1 MEVLRK
7 MHALLTPGERRDSAK
22 LLVLMVVGMVVDTLG
37 ISLVIP
43 GIALLIGADLAKE
56 HPQLLPLLQAL
67 GNPTRTELIVGGL
80 VVLVVAYLLRTAF
93 LAFLAWRQSGFAY
106 GVQAQLSQRLL
117 TNYLGQPYTFH
128 LQRNSAQLIRNATR
142 EVEFFTLYCLINA
155 LLIGT
160 DGLVIFGIAA
170 LLLVI
175 EPIGAIAAA
184 VVMVLAAWLFSLA
197 TRKRLARWG
206 LGRQHH
212 EGVRLQRLQ
221 EALGGAKDVML
232 LGREEEFLK
241 RYAIHNSASAELAQR
256 QATVA
261 QLPRL
266 WIELL
271 AVLALAILILTM
283 LAQGRELTTLVPTL
297 GLFAVAGFRLMP
309 SVNRVLTA
317 VQGFRYG
324 RPTIDILHGELK
336 LAVPDSRPKR
346 GAPNAFRRELRLS
359 GVGYTYA
366 AGAVPALEDASIAIT
381 PGEAV
386 GIVGPSGAGKST
398 LVDVCLGLLTPT
410 VGTVTLDGVDIRH
423 NLRAWQDQIGY
434 VPQSI
439 YLTDDTLQRNI
450 AFGLPDEEI
459 DEPAVRRAIRDA
471 QLEEFVTS
479 LPNGLNS
486 VVGER
491 GTALSGGQRQR
502 VGIARALYHDP
513 AVLVLDEATSALDSG
528 TESGVLRAVS
538 ALHGRKTVLIV
549 AHRFSTVAGC
559 DRILRLQQGRVI
571 HEGRPEAMPGE
582 IHEAGA
588 ALVGNPESLPRI
600 AN

>member
-7 MHALLTPGERRDSAK
+7 MHALLTPAERRDSVK

-43 GIALLIGADLAKE
+43 GVALLIGADLAKA
-56 HPQLLPLLQAL
+56 HPQLEPLLQAL
-67 GNPTRTELIVGGL
+67 GNPSRTELIVGGL
-80 VVLVVAYLLRTAF
+80 IVLVVAYLLRTAF

-106 GVQAQLSQRLL
+106 GIQAHLSQRLL
-117 TNYLGQPYTFH
+117 TSYLGQPYTFH
-128 LQRNSAQLIRNATR
+128 LQRNSAQLIRNSTR

-155 LLIGT
+155 LVIGT
-160 DGLVIFGIAA
+160 EGLVIFGVAA
-170 LLLVI
+170 LLLVV

-184 VVMVLAAWLFSLA
+184 VVMVLAAWLFGLV

-206 LGRQHH
+206 LARQQH

-241 RYAIHNSASAELAQR
+241 RYAIHNSASAKLAQR

-271 AVLALAILILTM
+271 AVLALVILILTM
-283 LAQGRELTTLVPTL
+283 LVQGRELTTLVPTL
-297 GLFAVAGFRLMP
+297 GLFAIAGFRLMP
-309 SVNRVLTA
+309 SVNRVLMA

-324 RPTIDILHGELK
+324 RPTIDILHDELK
-336 LAVPDSRPKR
+336 LEIPDNRPKR
-346 GAPNAFRRELRLS
+346 GAPKGFRRELRLS

-366 AGAVPALEDASIAIT
+366 AGAVPALQDASIAIT

-410 VGTVTLDGVDIRH
+410 VGTVTLDGADIRH
-423 NLRAWQDQIGY
+423 DLRAWQDQIGY

-459 DEPAVRRAIRDA
+459 NEAAVWRAIRDA
-471 QLEEFVTS
+471 QLEEFVNG
-479 LPNGLNS
+479 LPDGLNS
-486 VVGER
+486 IVGER
-491 GTALSGGQRQR
+491 GTSLSGGQRQR

-513 AVLVLDEATSALDSG
+513 AVLMLDEATSALDTG

-538 ALHGRKTVLIV
+538 ALHGRKTVVIV

-559 DRILRLQQGRVI
+559 DRILRLQHGRVVDD
-571 HEGRPEAMPGE
+571 GRPAAMPGE
-582 IHEAGA
+582 IHELGVAI
-588 ALVGNPESLPRI
+588 VGNPESLPRTS
-600 AN
+600 N